1 MKRILL
7 SLLCLM
13 IFLALALQVTE
24 FGYKPLYWVPMG
36 VFISL
41 TYGTVIGI
49 PLLVSIY
56 GLLPLLIATII
67 IGVTIYGF
75 INQKSIYGQVLAVVG
90 TVSWVLLG
98 AYGLGH
104 GG

>member
-1 MKRILL
+1 MRILL
-7 SLLCLM
+7 SLLILM
-13 IFLALALQVTE
+13 LLGIIVLQLTDLV
-24 FGYKPLYWVPMG
+24 YKAYFWVPIG

-56 GLLPLLIATII
+56 GLLPLLFAIFI
-67 IGVTIYGF
+67 IGATVYGF
-75 INQKSIYGQVLAVVG
+75 IKHKTVIGQVLAVAGV
-90 TVSWVLLG
+90 VSWVALV